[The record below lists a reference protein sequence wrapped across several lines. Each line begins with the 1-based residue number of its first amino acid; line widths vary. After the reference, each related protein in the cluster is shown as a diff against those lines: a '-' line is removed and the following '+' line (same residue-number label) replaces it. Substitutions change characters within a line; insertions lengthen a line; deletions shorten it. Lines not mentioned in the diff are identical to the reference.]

1 MKEELVQMQ
10 GTVVHRLKNALIV
23 ALASD
28 TATLAGRMQQHRV
41 CIVCSDR
48 VSVELTPTT

>member
-1 MKEELVQMQ
+1 MQ

-28 TATLAGRMQQHRV
+28 TRHARRSHAAAPRPHR
-41 CIVCSDR
+41 
-48 VSVELTPTT
+48 L